1 MPYTNVDIFGENVAK
16 SFSKKSVG
24 ATEFY
29 EKNQCKKNH
38 SRFFCCAC

>member
-29 EKNQCKKNH
+29 EKKSVQKK
-38 SRFFCCAC
+38 S